1 MDNLDFNLEET
12 EKKGDIYFSNNVTD
26 SAADKKHSRAAN
38 QNLPQ
43 KPSKENLKQKVQV
56 RHTLFSFL

>member
-26 SAADKKHSRAAN
+26 SAADKKTILRLSLFRFHQPLN
-38 QNLPQ
+38 QAMMRLMFFT
-43 KPSKENLKQKVQV
+43 KTV
-56 RHTLFSFL
+56 

>member
-26 SAADKKHSRAAN
+26 SAADKKTQSGG
-38 QNLPQ
+38 
-43 KPSKENLKQKVQV
+43 K
-56 RHTLFSFL
+56 